1 MIAALA
7 PWAGA
12 ALILLAAAPW
22 AAAVGGGA
30 VLTAALTLGLAG
42 GGGALLLFWSAL
54 IGGGWSLTGVFAC
67 MLLLGAAGTA
77 VWRVRRRNRALSPA
91 QLPLARAEWGALAL
105 IGIVA
110 AAVLFNSAYFPFSK
124 ADALGIYRP
133 AALAMFES
141 GTLQPLIGAESLYR
155 TYPIL
160 VPLNYTLAYALA
172 GWEHEYLAKTL
183 AALLSLGCLP
193 AAFLLGWEIGGRRV
207 GLLAALILATTPSF
221 VRWSSSGYVDLPMAF
236 FYTLTAFFALRFRR
250 GGGWIDGALAGLM
263 LGFAAFTKNAALIGM
278 PLLAAW
284 LAESLWAARRAPGL
298 RRRAGA
304 AVLSLALCALIAAPW
319 YLRNLAGAGFLI
331 PDTAWTE
338 QAERSLRT
346 LLIFITLTDNFL
358 ISGWLMLWGVAAA
371 IWHLARRHPAKSGG
385 HGAILW
391 FTLPFFAAWW
401 LFVSYDPRFLLLFT
415 PILCVGGAL
424 AVKAAQARLR
434 LSRSARALLAVGVT
448 ALALYC
454 AFIAVEF
461 KDEIIRRPL
470 MSHEEKIDLVRG
482 G

>member
-12 ALILLAAAPW
+12 ALIFLATAPW
-22 AAAVGGGA
+22 SAAVGGGA
-30 VLTAALTLGLAG
+30 VLTTALTLGLAG
-42 GGGALLLFWSAL
+42 GGGALILFWSAL
-54 IGGGWSLTGVFAC
+54 VGGGWSLTAVFAC

-77 VWRVRRRNRALSPA
+77 VWHIRRRKWAQPPA
-91 QLPLARAEWGALAL
+91 QPPLGRAEWGALAL

-110 AAVLFNSAYFPFSK
+110 AAVLFNSAYFPFAK
-124 ADALGIYRP
+124 ADALGIYHP
-133 AALAMFES
+133 AALTMYET
-141 GTLQPLIGAESLYR
+141 GTLEPLIGAESLYR

-193 AAFLLGWEIGGRRV
+193 AAFLLGREIGGRRV
-207 GLLAALILATTPSF
+207 GLLTALILAITPSF
-221 VRWSSSGYVDLPMAF
+221 VRWASSGYVDLPMAF
-236 FYTLTAFFALRFRR
+236 FYTLTALFALRFRR

-263 LGFAAFTKNAALIGM
+263 LGFAAFTKNAALIGV

-284 LAESLWAARRAPGL
+284 LAESLWASRSAPGL
-298 RRRAGA
+298 KRRAGA

-346 LLIFITLTDNFL
+346 LLIFVTLTDNFL
-358 ISGWLMLWGVAAA
+358 ISGWLMLWGAAA
-371 IWHLARRHPAKSGG
+371 AVWQLARRHRVSNGG
-385 HGAILW
+385 HGVIVW

-424 AVKAAQARLR
+424 AAEAVLARLR
-434 LSRSARALLAVGVT
+434 LSGSTRVLLAVGMT

-461 KDEIIRRPL
+461 KDEIVRHPL
-470 MSHEEKIDLVRG
+470 MSHEEKIVLVRG